1 MRMTVRAAVAGAS
14 GYAGGELIRLLTG
27 HPDFEVGAI
36 TAAQSAGMR
45 LGDVHP
51 QLWSL
56 RDRCIEVTSV
66 TNLEDADV
74 VFLALP
80 HGESAKLVRE
90 LEGVRLIID
99 LGADFRLGS
108 PESWQQFYG
117 GDYSGQWTYGLPELV
132 GARAQIA
139 KSSRI
144 ANPGCYA
151 TSAILGL
158 APLLVDDL
166 IEPNDIVI
174 VAASGTSGA
183 GRALKPQL
191 MGSEVMNSMSTYKVG
206 GVHQHTPEIE
216 EMLGRVALQKI
227 GISFTPLL
235 APMPRG
241 IIATLT
247 ATVKGAK
254 SADIQ
259 RSFIN
264 AYAGESFVHI
274 LPDGIWPNTASTFGS
289 NSVQIQAV
297 VDERAGRVIITVVL
311 DNLVKGAAG
320 QAIQNANIALGFL
333 ETAGLS
339 AEAIAP

>member
-1 MRMTVRAAVAGAS
+1 MRMTLRAAVAGAS
-14 GYAGGELIRLLTG
+14 GYAGGELIRLLSA
-27 HPDFEVGAI
+27 HPEFELGAI
-36 TAAQSAGMR
+36 TAAQSAGTR
-45 LGDVHP
+45 IGDIHP
-51 QLWSL
+51 QLWL
-56 RDRCIEVTSV
+56 HRDRLIEVTSV
-66 TNLEDADV
+66 AKLEDSDV

-80 HGESAKLVRE
+80 HGESTKLVRG
-90 LEGVRLIID
+90 LGRVPLIID

-108 PESWQQFYG
+108 PESWAQFYS
-117 GDYSGQWTYGLPELV
+117 GDYAGQWTYGLPELA
-132 GARAQIA
+132 GTRAQIA

-158 APLLVDDL
+158 APLLVDEL
-166 IEPNDIVI
+166 IEPKDIVI
-174 VAASGTSGA
+174 VAVSGTSGA

-191 MGSEVMNSMSTYKVG
+191 MGSEVMSSMSTYKVG

-216 EMLGRVALQKI
+216 EMLSRVTAQQVS
-227 GISFTPLL
+227 ISFTPLL

-247 ATVKGAK
+247 ATVKAAK

-259 RSFIN
+259 RSLID
-264 AYAGESFVHI
+264 AYADEPFVHV
-274 LPDGIWPNTASTFGS
+274 LPEGIWPNTASTFGS

-297 VDERAGRVIITVVL
+297 VDERVGRAIITVVL

-339 AEAIAP
+339 AEGIAP